1 MKYQPIEDYDGE
13 AGATKKAG
21 AATCL
26 ARLYHRFDLLKRMCR
41 DWPER

>member
-1 MKYQPIEDYDGE
+1 MMHKPMEGYDSE

-26 ARLYHRFDLLKRMCR
+26 ARLYRRFDLLKRMCR

>member
-1 MKYQPIEDYDGE
+1 MKYQPMEGYDGE

-26 ARLYHRFDLLKRMCR
+26 ASLYGRFDLLKRMYR
-41 DWPER
+41 DRPER